1 VCNRGYQSYSGVDDD
16 ESVNYSGLFHNFL
29 LYLLAHSVKLP
40 PGEVSHDVLNQV
52 VLDEEDEISEHE
64 LQRTACKNEK
74 MQVRCQYVRTL
85 EHERTV
91 ADEFRQ
97 LHDKDKIENF
107 GDEYGEENEQAELQQ
122 HFCEG
127 ESENFFCEDSD
138 QSNWVI

>member
-1 VCNRGYQSYSGVDDD
+1 
-16 ESVNYSGLFHNFL
+16 
-29 LYLLAHSVKLP
+29 
-40 PGEVSHDVLNQV
+40 
-52 VLDEEDEISEHE
+52 
-64 LQRTACKNEK
+64 

-107 GDEYGEENEQAELQQ
+107 GDEYGEENEEAELQQ
-122 HFCEG
+122 YFCQGEG
-127 ESENFFCEDSD
+127 ENFFCEDSD

>member
-1 VCNRGYQSYSGVDDD
+1 
-16 ESVNYSGLFHNFL
+16 
-29 LYLLAHSVKLP
+29 
-40 PGEVSHDVLNQV
+40 
-52 VLDEEDEISEHE
+52 
-64 LQRTACKNEK
+64 

-107 GDEYGEENEQAELQQ
+107 GDEYGEENEEAELQQ
-122 HFCEG
+122 HFCQGEG
-127 ESENFFCEDSD
+127 ENFFCEDSD

>member
-1 VCNRGYQSYSGVDDD
+1 MCNRGYQSYSGVDDD
-16 ESVNYSGLFHNFL
+16 ESVNYSGLFHNFF
-29 LYLLAHSVKLP
+29 
-40 PGEVSHDVLNQV
+40 HDVLNQV
-52 VLDEEDEISEHE
+52 VFAEKDESSEHE

-107 GDEYGEENEQAELQQ
+107 GDEYGEENEEAELQQ
-122 HFCEG
+122 YFCEG